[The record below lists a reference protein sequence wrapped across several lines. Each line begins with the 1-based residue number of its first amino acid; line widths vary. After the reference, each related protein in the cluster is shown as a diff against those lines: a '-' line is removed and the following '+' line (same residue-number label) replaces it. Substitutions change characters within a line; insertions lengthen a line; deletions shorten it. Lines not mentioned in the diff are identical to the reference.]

1 MMNMRILLPVICLQL
16 CGCMEN
22 HKTTAVATDRADSN
36 VQVME
41 KSQTAKAIE
50 TANKENAGFRDVT
63 GTEVTVTV
71 PCFGVCDSST
81 LDMLPRPDEATHKDS
96 VVIRLLNAGE
106 VFLLQPGEKGV
117 KELDTPD
124 KTFVR
129 FSVGEVWVWKSS
141 VE

>member
-63 GTEVTVTV
+63 KTEVTVTV
-71 PCFGVCDSST
+71 PCFGVCDSSA
-81 LDMLPRPDEATHKDS
+81 LDMLPRPNEAKHKDS

>member
-1 MMNMRILLPVICLQL
+1 
-16 CGCMEN
+16 MEN

-71 PCFGVCDSST
+71 PCFGFAIVPHLICCLVPMRRHTRT
-81 LDMLPRPDEATHKDS
+81 LWS
-96 VVIRLLNAGE
+96 FGC
-106 VFLLQPGEKGV
+106 
-117 KELDTPD
+117 
-124 KTFVR
+124 
-129 FSVGEVWVWKSS
+129 
-141 VE
+141 

>member
-1 MMNMRILLPVICLQL
+1 MNMRILLPVICLQL

-41 KSQTAKAIE
+41 KSQTSKAIE

-63 GTEVTVTV
+63 GTVTV
-71 PCFGVCDSST
+71 PCFGVCDSSA

>member
-1 MMNMRILLPVICLQL
+1 M
-16 CGCMEN
+16 
-22 HKTTAVATDRADSN
+22 AVWKIIKQR
-36 VQVME
+36 
-41 KSQTAKAIE
+41 QTSKAIE

-71 PCFGVCDSST
+71 PCFGVCDSSA

>member
-63 GTEVTVTV
+63 ETEVTVTV
-71 PCFGVCDSST
+71 PCFGGRD
-81 LDMLPRPDEATHKDS
+81 
-96 VVIRLLNAGE
+96 
-106 VFLLQPGEKGV
+106 
-117 KELDTPD
+117 
-124 KTFVR
+124 R
-129 FSVGEVWVWKSS
+129 FRT
-141 VE
+141 